1 MRKFL
6 PVISLLLLVVLAC
19 EDPFLNQTYIEKTDA
34 DLELSNA
41 SFLKKNA
48 SEFSLWIDLLKYAD
62 MYNALN
68 DAATTSTVFAPN
80 NEAMEAFLAW
90 KGVSRV
96 SELDPSYARYVA
108 QVHILPYNLNESSFI
123 TYVETGTI
131 PIPTVFGSY
140 LTTSYGSLNTDVD
153 DRYRDTVRVQDS
165 LTIYLN
171 NQAKV
176 VALAKTTANGQV
188 YTLGGVIRPLSET
201 ILDVLKPYKEYDLFI
216 EAAEKTGYADTVA
229 MYADTVYNLDGSQSV
244 NDIRFTCLAVPDAVF
259 QAAGINSIDQLV
271 AYLGAGSDFTHPDNA
286 LNRYIAYHFLG
297 NSYSRQQLF
306 TFQEEGQVVLFDTK
320 LSSQVITVEHKNG
333 QDLINGVAT
342 IVRSGIKAR
351 NGLIHKVNHLLPV
364 FEPDPVTVRWD
375 FCNYADIQSFVN
387 AYGATKNLGELF
399 SNALTNKEYQV
410 DLSLDQREGNNG
422 TISAFT
428 YQANTSKTPYG
439 TWRKVGF
446 FKCSYVSTALKEENK
461 YGAYMDNLLTL
472 NLGYAGWVNFKTP
485 TIVKGKY
492 KVVIHYAGAPGVK
505 AYYTGGSLTKFNLDD
520 YQKSMYMWKGLPG
533 KFTDPAKQANPN
545 ASGIASDIL
554 WESVTFDRSEGHTFK
569 ATMMDIN
576 AKTNGS
582 YRQMWDFVEFI
593 PLND

>member
-216 EAAEKTGYADTVA
+216 EAAEMTGYADTVA

-259 QAAGINSIDQLV
+259 QAAGISSIDQLV

-375 FCNYADIQSFVN
+375 FCNYEDIQSFVN

-399 SNALTNKEYQV
+399 SNALTNK
-410 DLSLDQREGNNG
+410 
-422 TISAFT
+422 
-428 YQANTSKTPYG
+428 
-439 TWRKVGF
+439 
-446 FKCSYVSTALKEENK
+446 
-461 YGAYMDNLLTL
+461 
-472 NLGYAGWVNFKTP
+472 
-485 TIVKGKY
+485 
-492 KVVIHYAGAPGVK
+492 
-505 AYYTGGSLTKFNLDD
+505 
-520 YQKSMYMWKGLPG
+520 
-533 KFTDPAKQANPN
+533 
-545 ASGIASDIL
+545 
-554 WESVTFDRSEGHTFK
+554 
-569 ATMMDIN
+569 
-576 AKTNGS
+576 
-582 YRQMWDFVEFI
+582 
-593 PLND
+593 